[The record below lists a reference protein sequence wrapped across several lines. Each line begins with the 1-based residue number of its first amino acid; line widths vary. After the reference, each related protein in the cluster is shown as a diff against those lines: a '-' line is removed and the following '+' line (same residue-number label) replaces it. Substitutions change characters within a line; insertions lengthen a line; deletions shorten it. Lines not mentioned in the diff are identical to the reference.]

1 MIKLIKLGDYV
12 YLNYEEK
19 YIDEQGNEVWNIP
32 NTVQELLPIVLDT
45 INWWVGDKVKNAT
58 GDFTKLSAANSK
70 AIALLFK
77 LVNSLNPDT
86 SNLTEKELAAYDT
99 MNQLANAGYSD
110 SDLLNSSIQAV
121 NEYIQRGEQ
130 LAGQAMQ
137 AQSVEE
143 LISILNKLE

>member
-1 MIKLIKLGDYV
+1 MIKLIKLNDLIYQ
-12 YLNYEEK
+12 NYEEK
-19 YIDEQGNEVWNIP
+19 SIDEQGNEVWNIP
-32 NTVQELLPIVLDT
+32 NNVQELLPIVIDT

-86 SNLTEKELAAYDT
+86 SGLTEKELAAYDA
-99 MNQLANAGYSD
+99 MNQLAQTGYSD
-110 SDLLNSSIQAV
+110 SDLLNGSIQAV

-143 LISILNKLE
+143 LIGVLNQLD

>member
-1 MIKLIKLGDYV
+1 MIKLIKINDLIYQ
-12 YLNYEEK
+12 NYEER
-19 YIDEQGNEVWNIP
+19 YIDESGNEVWNIP
-32 NTVQELLPIVLDT
+32 NTLQELLPIVLDT

-58 GDFTKLSAANSK
+58 GDFTRLSAANSK

-77 LVNSLNPDT
+77 IVDSLQPDT
-86 SNLTEKELAAYDT
+86 SNLTEKEQSAYNAMKALAD
-99 MNQLANAGYSD
+99 AGYSD

-143 LISILNKLE
+143 LIGVLNQLD